1 MTLDNKHSSEPRASQ
16 PVLPGPLVEPP
27 APPNPM
33 ADDLPTADLAA
44 ITNGGDNHPF
54 NLDGPATCI
63 GRKRKARDL
72 HAILEVC
79 MCGQV
84 VTDGEVSNGE
94 GIIRCKSVGC
104 ETGWVSIVI
113 PREQKTYH

>member
-1 MTLDNKHSSEPRASQ
+1 MGETSS
-16 PVLPGPLVEPP
+16 
-27 APPNPM
+27 
-33 ADDLPTADLAA
+33 
-44 ITNGGDNHPF
+44 DNHPF

-84 VTDGEVSNGE
+84 VTDGEVSNGK

-104 ETGWVSIVI
+104 ETGWVSIVS
-113 PREQKTYH
+113 